1 MLLMLRST
9 TVGPRVVYVV
19 DVSPG
24 NFLNAWKSFH
34 ADRYE
39 RVHSPMRLLYRC
51 LGLYYMLHHIR
62 PDLSTCNACHRRWVP
77 LLAMHATGDG
87 HHW

>member
-19 DVSPG
+19 DVAPG

-39 RVHSPMRLLYRC
+39 PVHSPMRLLYRC
-51 LGLYYMLHHIR
+51 LPILHVASHI
-62 PDLSTCNACHRRWVP
+62 N
-77 LLAMHATGDG
+77 
-87 HHW
+87 

>member
-9 TVGPRVVYVV
+9 TVGPRVVYVA
-19 DVSPG
+19 DVAPAG

-51 LGLYYMLHHIR
+51 LNYILYHL
-62 PDLSTCNACHRRWVP
+62 
-77 LLAMHATGDG
+77 
-87 HHW
+87 

>member
-1 MLLMLRST
+1 MLLMLVRST

-19 DVSPG
+19 DVAPG
-24 NFLNAWKSFH
+24 NFLNAWKIFH

-51 LGLYYMLHHIR
+51 LYYILHQ
-62 PDLSTCNACHRRWVP
+62 L
-77 LLAMHATGDG
+77 
-87 HHW
+87 

>member
-9 TVGPRVVYVV
+9 AVGPRVVYMV
-19 DVSPG
+19 DVAPG
-24 NFLNAWKSFH
+24 NFLNAWKRFH

-51 LGLYYMLHHIR
+51 LYYMLHHI
-62 PDLSTCNACHRRWVP
+62 V
-77 LLAMHATGDG
+77 
-87 HHW
+87 

>member
-19 DVSPG
+19 DVAPG
-24 NFLNAWKSFH
+24 NFLNAWKRFH

-39 RVHSPMRLLYRC
+39 PVHSSPMRLLYRC
-51 LGLYYMLHHIR
+51 LPILHVASHI
-62 PDLSTCNACHRRWVP
+62 N
-77 LLAMHATGDG
+77 
-87 HHW
+87 

>member
-19 DVSPG
+19 DVTPAG

-39 RVHSPMRLLYRC
+39 RVHSPMRLLYRF
-51 LGLYYMLHHIR
+51 LYYMLHNI
-62 PDLSTCNACHRRWVP
+62 
-77 LLAMHATGDG
+77 
-87 HHW
+87 

>member
-19 DVSPG
+19 DVAPG
-24 NFLNAWKSFH
+24 SFLNAWKSFH

-39 RVHSPMRLLYRC
+39 PVHSPMRLLYQC
-51 LGLYYMLHHIR
+51 LSILHVASHI
-62 PDLSTCNACHRRWVP
+62 N
-77 LLAMHATGDG
+77 
-87 HHW
+87 